1 MKTKIEKIK
10 KEIEKHNRILILF
23 LFVACYL
30 FGLSFLGSVGVN
42 YDEKAEQ
49 NILKM
54 NILEYAQV
62 FAGDS
67 DLVSF
72 YKEQGI
78 VPIYQ
83 SVEKDHGISPY
94 YLFTPFLALDKISEH
109 TLSFAWHFYTYTL
122 FFIGIVFCYL
132 AVLELWGSKKVAILS
147 SLILFLTPR
156 IFADGLYN
164 NKDCVLLS
172 LSILCLYFGIR
183 FIKKKS
189 IKSALSFGAISAV
202 ICNVKVSGGFIF
214 AVVGIFYLIDVTKNK
229 NWSKKTFGVGVTAL
243 LSCILLYLLL
253 TPAIWAEGFHLLD
266 FFKWSLQNSVSFSRN
281 YGYVWFENTLYEHW
295 TNPLPWYYLPKIMFL
310 TLPLFISML
319 FILGL
324 SFSIQNI
331 LNKQNQKEN
340 FFCLLCASI
349 ILIPLFIALVS
360 NPNIYN
366 GWRHFYFLYGPLI
379 ILVSYAIFVLFKN
392 KRLKKMA
399 YVFII
404 LCLLVNF
411 LGIIK
416 NGASSSLYYNV
427 LANNPSKNYEM
438 DYYGVSA
445 TKVLQDLTTKE
456 KEPIYLYAFESW
468 AVNCNYEAL
477 KNTYKEKIVLLKT
490 EEELENSIKKGIKPY
505 YYYAHDYDSKE
516 NKAHEFVKDK
526 ELVKEYKS
534 FHNTYATIYK

>member
-10 KEIEKHNRILILF
+10 NEIEKHNRILIIF
-23 LFVACYL
+23 MFIACYL

-54 NILEYAQV
+54 NVLEYAQV
-62 FAGDS
+62 FAKDS
-67 DLVSF
+67 DLVAF

-94 YLFTPFLALDKISEH
+94 YLFTPLLALDKISEH

-122 FFIGIVFCYL
+122 CFIGIVFCYL
-132 AVLELWGSKKVAILS
+132 IVLELWNSKKVAAFS

-172 LSILCLYFGIR
+172 LSIMCLYFGIR
-183 FIKKKS
+183 FIKNKS
-189 IKSALSFGAISAV
+189 VRSALAFGTISA
-202 ICNVKVSGGFIF
+202 IACNVKVSGGFLF
-214 AVVGIFYLIDVTKNK
+214 AMVGIFYLIELTKNK
-229 NWSKKTFGVGVTAL
+229 SWSKKTFGVGAIAV
-243 LSCILLYLLL
+243 LSCILLYLIL
-253 TPAIWAEGFHLLD
+253 TPAIWAEGFHLFD
-266 FFKWSLQNSVSFSRN
+266 FFKWSLQNSVSFARN

-310 TLPLFISML
+310 TLPLFISIL

-324 SFSIQNI
+324 SFCIKNVI
-331 LNKQNQKEN
+331 KKENKKEN

-349 ILIPLFIALVS
+349 FLIPIFIALVS

-366 GWRHFYFLYGPLI
+366 GWRHFYFLYGPMI
-379 ILVSYAIFVLFKN
+379 ILVSYAILIMFKN
-392 KRLKKMA
+392 KKLSKMA
-399 YVFII
+399 YGFVII
-404 LCLLVNF
+404 CLFGNLI
-411 LGIIK
+411 GILK
-416 NGASSSLYYNV
+416 NGVSSSFYYNV
-427 LANNPSKNYEM
+427 VANNPSVNYEM
-438 DYYGVSA
+438 DYYGVAA
-445 TKVLQDLTTKE
+445 TTVLQDLAKTE
-456 KEPIYLYAFESW
+456 EDPVYLYAFESW
-468 AVNCNYEAL
+468 ALNYNYEAL

-490 EEELENSIKKGIKPY
+490 KEELESALQEGVKPY
-505 YYYAHDYDSKE
+505 YYYAHDYDKE
-516 NKAHEFVKDK
+516 ENVAAYFVQDK
-526 ELVKEYKS
+526 ELLKEYKT
-534 FHNTYATIYK
+534 FNHTYATIYK